1 MDNTTTK
8 KNATFLSTPLN
19 AITSL
24 TQVPGVGVVTLDRLS
39 KCGISSPGQLLGQF
53 MLLNRDKE
61 AMTNWLRSACS
72 VRQREGDVIAE
83 ALFEKTARM
92 GVL

>member
-1 MDNTTTK
+1 MDNTTK
-8 KNATFLSTPLN
+8 KQATFLSTPLN

-24 TQVPGVGVVTLDRLS
+24 NQVPGIGVVTLDRLS
-39 KCGISSPGQLLGQF
+39 KCGISNPWQLIGQF
-53 MLLNRDKE
+53 MLLNRDKKE
-61 AMTNWLRSACS
+61 MTDWLQSECS

-83 ALFEKTARM
+83 ALFEKTTRM